1 MKRFILIFAT
11 AFLVGLFCSQAA
23 LAGSVMDKI
32 AAEKKL
38 VVGVAPWKNFIMF
51 NPKTS
56 QYEGIIADDLRNFE
70 KVTGIKVEIVKTTWS
85 GMIAGL
91 QAGKWDAIMNGLGAS
106 PKRSLA
112 VAFTIPYGNYC
123 EAALVRKADN
133 IKSFADLDKKGNI
146 IAVTAGTSA
155 HELWKSVFK
164 NAKIQTFADSVSC
177 MMEVM
182 QGRAVAFMSDSLIQ
196 SSRAK
201 DHPDKL
207 EVFIPGNTVWFFQA
221 HAVRYSDPDLAAFLN
236 TYIRNM
242 QSRGWY
248 YELEKKW
255 GMPEGWATGRR

>member
-1 MKRFILIFAT
+1 MKKIISISSIVLFTGLII
-11 AFLVGLFCSQAA
+11 CQAVF
-23 LAGSVMDKI
+23 AGSVMDKI
-32 AAEKKL
+32 NKEKVLK
-38 VVGVAPWKNFIMF
+38 VGVAPWKNFIMF

-56 QYEGIIADDLRNFE
+56 EYEGIIADDLKNFE
-70 KVTGIKVEIVKTTWS
+70 EITGIKVEIMKTTWS

-112 VAFTIPYGNYC
+112 IAFTEPYGNYC
-123 EAALVRKADN
+123 EAALVRKADK
-133 IKSFADLDKKGNI
+133 IKSFADLDKKDNI

-155 HELWKSVFK
+155 HELWKKEFK

-177 MMEVM
+177 MMEVI
-182 QGRAVAFMSDSLIQ
+182 QGRATAFMSDSLIQ

-201 DHPDKL
+201 DHPDVL
-207 EVFIPGNTVWFFQA
+207 EVFIPENTVWFFQA
-221 HAVRYSDPDLAAFLN
+221 HAVRYSDPDLLTFLN

-242 QSRGWY
+242 QARGWY

>member
-1 MKRFILIFAT
+1 MKKVISMLSILAVI
-11 AFLVGLFCSQAA
+11 GLFCGQIA
-23 LAGSVMDKI
+23 LAETVMDKI
-32 AAEKKL
+32 NAEKKL
-38 VVGVAPWKNFIMF
+38 VVGVAPWKNFIMY
-51 NPKTS
+51 NPLTK

-70 KVTGIKVEIVKTTWS
+70 AVTGIKVEIVKTTWS

-133 IKSFADLDKKGNI
+133 IDSFADLDKEGNI

-155 HELWKSVFK
+155 HELWKTKFK
-164 NAKIQTFADSVSC
+164 HAKIQTFADSVSC
-177 MMEVM
+177 MLEVT
-182 QGRAVAFMSDSLIQ
+182 QGRAMAFMSDSLIQ
-196 SSRAK
+196 TSRAK
-201 DHPDKL
+201 DHPELL
-207 EVFIPGNTVWFFQA
+207 EVFIPENTVWFYQA
-221 HAVRYSDPDLAAFLN
+221 HAVRYADLDLAALLN

-242 QSRGWY
+242 QARGWY

>member
-1 MKRFILIFAT
+1 MKRSIAMITVFLFIG
-11 AFLVGLFCSQAA
+11 LVFCQVTW
-23 LAGSVMDKI
+23 AGGAMDRI
-32 AAEKKL
+32 IAEKTLK
-38 VVGVAPWKNFIMF
+38 VGVAPWKNFIMF
-51 NPKTS
+51 DPKS
-56 QYEGIIADDLRNFE
+56 NQFEGIIADDLRNFE
-70 KVTGIKVEIVKTTWS
+70 AITGIKVEIMKTTWS

-91 QAGKWDAIMNGLGAS
+91 QAGQWDAIMNGLGAS

-123 EAALVRKADN
+123 EAALVRKKDN
-133 IKSFADLDKKGNI
+133 ITSFADLDKEGNV

-155 HELWKSVFK
+155 HELWKGKFK
-164 NAKIQTFADSVSC
+164 NAKVQTFSDSVSC
-177 MMEVM
+177 MLEVT

-201 DHPDKL
+201 ENPEL
-207 EVFIPGNTVWFFQA
+207 EVFIPENTVWFFQA
-221 HAVRYSDPDLAAFLN
+221 HAVRYGDPDLLTFLN

-242 QSRGWY
+242 QARGWY

>member
-1 MKRFILIFAT
+1 MKKLISVLTLIFA
-11 AFLVGLFCSQAA
+11 LGLFLGQTAN
-23 LAGSVMDKI
+23 AGTIMDKI
-32 AAEKKL
+32 NADKKL
-38 VVGVAPWKNFIMF
+38 TIGVAPWKNFIMF
-51 NPKTS
+51 DPKTN

-70 KVTGIKVEIVKTTWS
+70 KVTGIKVEIIKTTWG

-123 EAALVRKADN
+123 EAALVNKKDN
-133 IKSFADLDKKGNI
+133 IKSFSDLDKKGNI

-155 HELWKSVFK
+155 HELWKTQFK
-164 NAKIQTFADSVSC
+164 NAKIQTFADSASC
-177 MMEVM
+177 LLEIV
-182 QGRAVAFMSDSLIQ
+182 QGRATAFMSDSLIQ

-201 DHPDKL
+201 EHDQL
-207 EVFIPGNTVWFFQA
+207 EVFIPENTVWFFQA
-221 HAVRYSDPDLAAFLN
+221 HALRYADPDLQAFLN

-248 YELEKKW
+248 SELGKKW
-255 GMPEGWATGRR
+255 GMPDGWATGR

>member
-1 MKRFILIFAT
+1 MKKVISTLT
-11 AFLVGLFCSQAA
+11 VLLVMGMFLGQIAY
-23 LAGSVMDKI
+23 AGSIMNKI
-32 AAEKKL
+32 NAEKTL
-38 VVGVAPWKNFIMF
+38 RVGVAPWKNFIMF

-56 QYEGIIADDLRNFE
+56 EYEGIIADDLRNFE
-70 KVTGIKVEIVKTTWS
+70 KVTGIKVEIMKTTWG

-123 EAALVRKADN
+123 EAALVNKKDN
-133 IKSFADLDKKGNI
+133 IKSFSDLDQPGNI

-155 HELWKSVFK
+155 HELWKTQFK
-164 NAKIQTFADSVSC
+164 KAKIQTFADSISC
-177 MMEVM
+177 MMEVIN
-182 QGRAVAFMSDSLIQ
+182 GRAQAFMSDSLIQ

-201 DHPDKL
+201 DHKEL
-207 EVFIPGNTVWFFQA
+207 EVFIPENTVWFFQA
-221 HAVRYSDPDLAAFLN
+221 HALRYSDSDLAAFLN

-248 YELEKKW
+248 SELGKKW
-255 GMPEGWATGRR
+255 GMPEGWATGR